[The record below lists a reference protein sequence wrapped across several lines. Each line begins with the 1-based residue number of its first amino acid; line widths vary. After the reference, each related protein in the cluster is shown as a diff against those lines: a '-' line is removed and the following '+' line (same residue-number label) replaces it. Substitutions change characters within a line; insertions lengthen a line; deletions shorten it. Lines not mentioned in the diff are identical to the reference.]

1 MTQEGFMVDRLDSI
15 DFDIPDNLL
24 DEIQHNIEHIIRTFD
39 VPEENK
45 MEVIKQINYIYTRT
59 KYLSVTDNLTGLA
72 NRRNFE
78 SAFEKEFLRA
88 VRYNSKFTLV
98 MFDIDHF
105 KNIND
110 TFGHPC
116 GDFVLRQ
123 IANSALQTFRKTDTV
138 FRFGGEEFV
147 VILTETDIKQAIIP
161 LERFRKTVET
171 LGLTYQDKE
180 VEVTVSIGACQFS
193 PDMKTKEEFL
203 EKVDETLYKAKN
215 SGRNRTILCDFPEG
229 S

>member
-1 MTQEGFMVDRLDSI
+1 MVDELNNL

-24 DEIQHNIEHIIRTFD
+24 DEIQHNIEHIIKTFD

-45 MEVIKQINYIYTRT
+45 MEVIRQINYIYTRT

-78 SAFEKEFLRA
+78 STFEKEFLRA
-88 VRYNSKFTLV
+88 LRYNNKLTLV

-116 GDFVLRQ
+116 GDFVMRQ
-123 IANSALQTFRKTDTV
+123 VANSALQTFRKTDSI

-171 LGLTYQDKE
+171 LGLTYQDQE
-180 VEVTVSIGACQFS
+180 VTVTVSIGACQLT
-193 PDMKTKEEFL
+193 PNIKTKEEFL
-203 EKVDETLYKAKN
+203 QKVDETLYKAKN
-215 SGRNRTILCDFPEG
+215 SGRNKTILAEQDL
-229 S
+229 

>member
-1 MTQEGFMVDRLDSI
+1 MVDRLDSI

-98 MFDIDHF
+98 MFDIDYF

-203 EKVDETLYKAKN
+203 QKVDETLYKAKN

>member
-1 MTQEGFMVDRLDSI
+1 MVEDLNDI
-15 DFDIPDNLL
+15 DMSFDIPDNLL
-24 DEIQHNIEHIIRTFD
+24 DEIQHNIEHIIKTFD

-88 VRYNSKFTLV
+88 IRYNNKLTLV

-123 IANSALQTFRKTDTV
+123 ISNAALQTFRKTDTV

-147 VILTETDIKQAIIP
+147 VILTETDIEQAIIP

-171 LGLTYQDKE
+171 LGLTYQEKE
-180 VEVTVSIGACQFS
+180 VPVTVSIGACQLT
-193 PDMKTKEEFL
+193 PDIKTKEDFL
-203 EKVDETLYKAKN
+203 QKTDETLYKAKN
-215 SGRNRTILCDFPEG
+215 SGRNRTILANRSEVE
-229 S
+229 